1 MIQRV
6 QQQNSHQRSHCKYN
20 DQYNYNYNSVVYTGK
35 CFSE

>member
-20 DQYNYNYNSVVYTGK
+20 DQYNYNYNSVVYTGE

>member
-35 CFSE
+35 CISE